1 MVPLQN
7 VRMIVVQF
15 SFSNPEVIPSGIKR
29 RKRETAFEHVARKLQ
44 KTGER
49 IIEPTVNC
57 SVEFLGELEA
67 MGYELVDAFYQAR
80 PDHDDLKGT
89 YHTVRFLFARHEFA
103 TPSAE
108 FRMVRDAIRAE
119 LREMLRTA
127 FWRVRAFL
135 NPFYQNGEEIAGQR
149 SLSINLEVRVSRF
162 LPDGSPVVARLKDE
176 SGKKV
181 GTPQP
186 LVPDFRLAVV
196 GDTIRLL
203 VSDR

>member
-29 RKRETAFEHVARKLQ
+29 RGRETAFEHIARKLQ

-49 IIEPTVNC
+49 VIEPTGNC
-57 SVEFLGELEA
+57 SMDFLGELGA
-67 MGYELVDAFYQAR
+67 VGYELVDAFYQAR
-80 PDHDDLKGT
+80 PDGNDLHGT
-89 YHTVRFLFARHEFA
+89 YHTVRFVFARHEFA
-103 TPSAE
+103 SVSEPFALA
-108 FRMVRDAIRAE
+108 RDNICAE

-135 NPFYQNGEEIAGQR
+135 NPFYRNGEEIAGQK
-149 SLSINLEVRVSRF
+149 SLSVNLEARISRF
-162 LPDGSPVVARLKDE
+162 LPDGSPVVARLKDAN
-176 SGKKV
+176 GKKV

-186 LVPDFRLAVV
+186 LTPDFRLAVV

-203 VSDR
+203 PSDR

>member
-1 MVPLQN
+1 MLREVPMVPLQN

-57 SVEFLGELEA
+57 SV
-67 MGYELVDAFYQAR
+67 
-80 PDHDDLKGT
+80 
-89 YHTVRFLFARHEFA
+89 
-103 TPSAE
+103 
-108 FRMVRDAIRAE
+108 
-119 LREMLRTA
+119 
-127 FWRVRAFL
+127 AFL
-135 NPFYQNGEEIAGQR
+135 DPFYQNGEEIAGQR

-162 LPDGSPVVARLKDE
+162 LPDGSTVVARLKDE

-203 VSDR
+203 ASDR